1 MSPLDKE
8 ALQSKIARIRRN
20 LRELKRLGKLP
31 YKKYIQEDYHTAVAE
46 RLLHIS
52 IEAMLD
58 IGSHII
64 AEEGLGEP
72 LEYRN
77 VFSILVK
84 AKILPKNKEEDFVN
98 LTGLRNRIV
107 HLYDTID
114 HKRIHSF
121 FQHNLND
128 FEIFIKK
135 VTQYLA
141 S

>member
-98 LTGLRNRIV
+98 LTGLGTGFVTSLTPSI
-107 HLYDTID
+107 T
-114 HKRIHSF
+114 
-121 FQHNLND
+121 ND
-128 FEIFIKK
+128 SI
-135 VTQYLA
+135 
-141 S
+141 